1 MSIIHSQSLTCCDCG
16 EVVTPEQMKSDE
28 IRMHRTKIGI
38 LCELCFEDYCDRN
51 STDD

>member
-1 MSIIHSQSLTCCDCG
+1 MAIIHDKPLTCCDCG

-28 IRMHRTKIGI
+28 IRMHKTKIGL

-51 STDD
+51 QLED